1 MVNIQ
6 FGIKLTLLI
15 KLAKVTTLISIIK
28 FYIIKINTPFLLCL
42 ADMDYLQVYFNNFK
56 NILIIL

>member
-15 KLAKVTTLISIIK
+15 KSAKVTTLISIIK
-28 FYIIKINTPFLLCL
+28 FYIIKVDIPFLLYL
-42 ADMDYLQVYFNNFK
+42 ADINHLQVYFNNLK
-56 NILIIL
+56 NMLITL